1 MRSRALTRSEAF
13 AITDHRCSAGPADLP
28 FTEQH
33 KGFSISYVR
42 KGSFGYQRH
51 DQAFELVAGSI
62 LVGRAG
68 AEYRCTHDHHAGGD
82 ECLSFDL
89 APAVVEW
96 IGGGSELWQIGCV
109 PPLPELMVAGEL
121 AQTAAEGRGDIS
133 LEEAGWLFITRCVD
147 AVAGRRRKPPRLHP
161 RDRRRAVEA
170 ALWLDENA
178 HEPLNL
184 DRVARTT
191 GLSQFH
197 FLRLFAQVL
206 GVTPHQYLVRARLRR
221 AAHLLADDDRPIT
234 DVALDVGFADLSNFV
249 RTFHRAAGVSPRAFR
264 AAARGN
270 RKFFQDRFSAL
281 AQG

>member
-13 AITDHRCSAGPADLP
+13 AITDHRCSAGPADVP

-96 IGGGSELWQIGCV
+96 IGGGSGLSGGGRSSRISR
-109 PPLPELMVAGEL
+109 MA
-121 AQTAAEGRGDIS
+121 AAEIQAIS
-133 LEEAGWLFITRCVD
+133 QNESI
-147 AVAGRRRKPPRLHP
+147 
-161 RDRRRAVEA
+161 
-170 ALWLDENA
+170 
-178 HEPLNL
+178 
-184 DRVARTT
+184 
-191 GLSQFH
+191 
-197 FLRLFAQVL
+197 
-206 GVTPHQYLVRARLRR
+206 
-221 AAHLLADDDRPIT
+221 
-234 DVALDVGFADLSNFV
+234 
-249 RTFHRAAGVSPRAFR
+249 
-264 AAARGN
+264 
-270 RKFFQDRFSAL
+270 
-281 AQG
+281 

>member
-13 AITDHRCSAGPADLP
+13 AITDHRCSAGPADVP

-147 AVAGRRRKPPRLHP
+147 AVADRRAQDAAPASARPPARRRSG
-161 RDRRRAVEA
+161 AM
-170 ALWLDENA
+170 
-178 HEPLNL
+178 
-184 DRVARTT
+184 AR
-191 GLSQFH
+191 
-197 FLRLFAQVL
+197 
-206 GVTPHQYLVRARLRR
+206 
-221 AAHLLADDDRPIT
+221 
-234 DVALDVGFADLSNFV
+234 
-249 RTFHRAAGVSPRAFR
+249 
-264 AAARGN
+264 
-270 RKFFQDRFSAL
+270 
-281 AQG
+281 

>member
-1 MRSRALTRSEAF
+1 V
-13 AITDHRCSAGPADLP
+13 P

-147 AVAGRRRKPPRLHP
+147 AVGGRRRKPPRLHP
-161 RDRRRAVEA
+161 RDRRRAVE
-170 ALWLDENA
+170 L
-178 HEPLNL
+178 
-184 DRVARTT
+184 RYGSMRTRT
-191 GLSQFH
+191 NRSIST
-197 FLRLFAQVL
+197 A
-206 GVTPHQYLVRARLRR
+206 
-221 AAHLLADDDRPIT
+221 LLAPPGS
-234 DVALDVGFADLSNFV
+234 ANS
-249 RTFHRAAGVSPRAFR
+249 TFCGCS
-264 AAARGN
+264 
-270 RKFFQDRFSAL
+270 RKCL
-281 AQG
+281 G